1 MKLKELSG
9 GIDIGSEFHHV
20 VVIGESGKVLYDK
33 QVLHRFSEFHSAVRE
48 LKETERRT
56 GGKIAFGLEGKNGYG
71 APFDRILGENGFSLY
86 NIDNLK
92 LKQFRNTFGA
102 EWKTDRRDARML
114 AKLMSLKAQ
123 LNGERDKVF
132 IPIEKTSLT
141 NEKLKILSRHQQ
153 TLIDEKKRICNRLR
167 KKLLEICPGIL
178 DIFGEVEAKSL
189 LRILI
194 RYPNFSRYKKLTEG
208 KLLRMKRIG
217 KVIAGKI
224 INQLQGL
231 EYVRELALVYATII
245 QSQAKRILELKE
257 EIELLD
263 KELDKLGEGSK
274 EVQRLR
280 SIPGVA
286 TKLSSRLAGE
296 IGDIRR
302 FKDSNKLAVYFGVG
316 CINNDS
322 GKRKMAKAVFK
333 ANKIC
338 KSTMIELAGCTIR
351 SISESK
357 RYYNKKRSEG
367 KKHNHALRC
376 LARQMT
382 KVIFKLLIEDRDY
395 YVKDES

>member
-1 MKLKELSG
+1 MEVKELLG

-20 VVIGESGKVLYDK
+20 VVIDEGGEVLYDK
-33 QVLHRFSEFHSAVRE
+33 QVLHRFSGFHKAVRE
-48 LKETERRT
+48 LKETERRV

-102 EWKTDRRDARML
+102 EWKTDRRDAKML
-114 AKLMSLKAQ
+114 AKLMSLRVH
-123 LNGERDKVF
+123 LNGEGDKVF
-132 IPIEKTSLT
+132 IPIGKVPLIH
-141 NEKLKILSRHQQ
+141 EKLKILSRYQQ
-153 TLIDEKKRICNRLR
+153 TLIDEKKRVCNRLR

-178 DIFGEVEAKSL
+178 DIFGKVGSKTL

-194 RYPNFSRYKKLTEG
+194 RYPNFSRYRKLTKE
-208 KLLRMKRIG
+208 KLLRIKGIG
-217 KVIAGKI
+217 KVSVGKI

-231 EYVRELALVYATII
+231 EYVRELVEVYATIN

-263 KELDKLGEGSK
+263 KKLDKLGEGSK

-280 SIPGVA
+280 SIPGVG

-296 IGDIRR
+296 IGDIGR
-302 FKDSNKLAVYFGVG
+302 FKYSNKLAVYFGVG
-316 CINNDS
+316 CVNNDS

-338 KSTMIELAGCTIR
+338 KSAMIELAGCTIR
-351 SISESK
+351 CIDESR

-382 KVIFKLLIEDRDY
+382 KVIFKLLTEDRDY
-395 YVKDES
+395 YVKDET

>member
-1 MKLKELSG
+1 MKLKELPG

-20 VVIGESGKVLYDK
+20 VVIDESGKILYDK
-33 QVLHRFSEFHSAVRE
+33 QILHRFSEFHKAVRE
-48 LKETERRT
+48 LKETEKRT
-56 GGKIAFGLEGKNGYG
+56 GGKISFGLEGKNGYG

-102 EWKTDRRDARML
+102 EWKTDRRDAKML

-123 LNGERDKVF
+123 LNGEGDKVF
-132 IPIEKTSLT
+132 IPIKKTPLLH
-141 NEKLKILSRHQQ
+141 EKLKILSRHQQ
-153 TLIDEKKRICNRLR
+153 TLIDEKKRVCNRLR
-167 KKLLEICPGIL
+167 KKLLEVCPGIL
-178 DIFGEVEAKSL
+178 DIFSEVESKTL

-194 RYPNFSRYKKLTEG
+194 RYPNFSGYRKLTKE

-217 KVIAGKI
+217 KVRAEKI

-231 EYVRELALVYATII
+231 EYVRELVKEYATVI
-245 QSQAKRILELKE
+245 QSEAKRILELKE

-263 KELDKLGEGSK
+263 KRLDELGEGSR

-286 TKLSSRLAGE
+286 TKLSSRLVGE
-296 IGDIRR
+296 IGDIHR
-302 FKDSNKLAVYFGVG
+302 FKDSNKLAIYFGVG

-333 ANKIC
+333 SNKIC
-338 KSTMIELAGCTIR
+338 KSAMVELAGCTIKCVN
-351 SISESK
+351 ESR
-357 RYYNKKRSEG
+357 RYYNKKRNEG

-382 KVIFKLLIEDRDY
+382 KVIFKLLTEDRDY
-395 YVKDES
+395 YVKDET

>member
-20 VVIGESGKVLYDK
+20 VVIDEFGKVLYDK
-33 QVLHRFSEFHSAVRE
+33 QVLHRFSEFHLAVSE

-56 GGKIAFGLEGKNGYG
+56 GGRISFGLEGKNGYG
-71 APFDRILGENGFSLY
+71 APFDRILGENGFNLY

-102 EWKTDRRDARML
+102 EWKTDRRDAKML
-114 AKLMSLKAQ
+114 AKLMSLKAR
-123 LNGERDKVF
+123 LNGEGDKVF
-132 IPIEKTSLT
+132 IPIKKTPVLH
-141 NEKLKILSRHQQ
+141 EKLKVLSRHQQ
-153 TLIDEKKRICNRLR
+153 TLIDEKKRVCNRLR

-178 DIFGEVEAKSL
+178 DIFGEVEAKTL

-194 RYPNFSRYKKLTEG
+194 RYPNFSRYSKLTRE
-208 KLLRMKRIG
+208 KLLRIKRIG

-231 EYVRELALVYATII
+231 EYVRELAQVYATII

-257 EIELLD
+257 EIELLN
-263 KELDKLGEGSK
+263 KELDKLGEGSR

-286 TKLSSRLAGE
+286 TKLSSRLVGE

-302 FKDSNKLAVYFGVG
+302 FKDSNKLAVCFGVG

-338 KSTMIELAGCTIR
+338 KSAMIELAGCTIKCV
-351 SISESK
+351 SESRK
-357 RYYNKKRSEG
+357 YYNKNEERREETQS
-367 KKHNHALRC
+367 RI
-376 LARQMT
+376 T
-382 KVIFKLLIEDRDY
+382 LLSLTDD
-395 YVKDES
+395 KGNL

>member
-48 LKETERRT
+48 LKDTERRT

-114 AKLMSLKAQ
+114 AKLMSLKTQ

-178 DIFGEVEAKSL
+178 DVFGKVEAKTL

-194 RYPNFSRYKKLTEG
+194 RYPNFSRYRKLSKE
-208 KLLRMKRIG
+208 KLLRIKGIG
-217 KVIAGKI
+217 KVIAAKI
-224 INQLQGL
+224 INRLQGL
-231 EYVRELALVYATII
+231 EYVRELVEVYATVI

-257 EIELLD
+257 ETELLD

-280 SIPGVA
+280 SVPGVA

-302 FKDSNKLAVYFGVG
+302 FKDSNKLAIYFGVG

-338 KSTMIELAGCTIR
+338 KSAMIELAGCTIR
-351 SISESK
+351 SINESR
-357 RYYNKKRSEG
+357 RYYNKKRNEG

>member
-114 AKLMSLKAQ
+114 AKLMSLKTQ

-178 DIFGEVEAKSL
+178 DVFGKVEAKTL

-194 RYPNFSRYKKLTEG
+194 RYPNFSRYRKLSKE
-208 KLLRMKRIG
+208 KLLRIKGIG
-217 KVIAGKI
+217 KVIAAKI
-224 INQLQGL
+224 INRLQGL
-231 EYVRELALVYATII
+231 EYVRELVEVYATVI

-257 EIELLD
+257 ETELLD

-280 SIPGVA
+280 SVPGVA

-302 FKDSNKLAVYFGVG
+302 FKDSNKLAIYFGVG

-338 KSTMIELAGCTIR
+338 KSAMIELAGCTIR
-351 SISESK
+351 SINESR
-357 RYYNKKRSEG
+357 RYYNKKRNEG